1 MSLPWLPYA
10 IGMFLGLLPPRFFYS
25 TTHWR
30 HATLVDATTT
40 GHLSGSGRHRT
51 SNGNPKWWTLP
62 LLWVDPI
69 RGFLAAHFVA
79 TGLYRLPTAT
89 AEQLILIVAL
99 TAVSTL
105 AILTVQM
112 EFGRQ
117 RKKDLLAPVAF
128 LFGYVIGIYP
138 GSELMGASVAV
149 IGLLALIGSRSLT
162 MGFIASGVIACIFGY
177 KTLGL
182 GMSLGVFAATAAAPV
197 PYAFF
202 RRARLV
208 VPVRR

>member
-1 MSLPWLPYA
+1 MSLPWLPYVV
-10 IGMFLGLLPPRFFYS
+10 GMVLGLLPPRLFYS
-25 TTHWR
+25 TKYWR

-51 SNGNPKWWTLP
+51 TNGNPKWWTLP
-62 LLWVDPI
+62 LLWIDPI
-69 RGFLAAHFVA
+69 RGFTAAHLVS
-79 TGLYRLPTAT
+79 TGLYRLPTNT
-89 AEQLILIVAL
+89 AEQLIVIVAL
-99 TAVSTL
+99 TALSSL
-105 AILTVQM
+105 AIITVQM
-112 EFGRQ
+112 EFGHQ
-117 RKKDLLAPVAF
+117 RSKDLLAPVAF
-128 LFGYVIGIYP
+128 LFGYVIGLYP
-138 GSELMGASVAV
+138 GSELMGGSVAV

-162 MGFIASGVIACIFGY
+162 MGYIASAVVACIFGY

-182 GMSLGVFAATAAAPV
+182 GMSLGVFAVIASAPV

>member
-1 MSLPWLPYA
+1 MTLPWLPYVV
-10 IGMFLGLLPPRFFYS
+10 GVFLGLLPPKLFYS

-40 GHLSGSGRHRT
+40 GHLSASGRHRT
-51 SNGNPKWWTLP
+51 SSGSLKWWTLP
-62 LLWVDPI
+62 LLWLDPI

-79 TGLYRLPTAT
+79 TGLYRLPTDT

-99 TAVSTL
+99 TALTSFV
-105 AILTVQM
+105 ILTVQM
-112 EFGRQ
+112 EFGHQ
-117 RKKDLLAPVAF
+117 RSKDLLAPVAF
-128 LFGYVIGIYP
+128 LFGYVTGIYP
-138 GSELMGASVAV
+138 GSELMGGSVAV
-149 IGLLALIGSRSLT
+149 IGVLALVGSRNLT
-162 MGFIASGVIACIFGY
+162 MGYLAAGVVACIFGY

-197 PYAFF
+197 PYAFL